1 MTNFE
6 KITQNEKA
14 FVDFI
19 SSDTEFQK
27 MCNFKKC
34 RKFNG
39 ICSDCIMQ
47 WLKQQAEES
56 AE

>member
-47 WLKQQAEES
+47 WLNQQAEEDT
-56 AE
+56 